1 MAIMT
6 PIFDRTTTVR
16 FALQPLEA
24 FLKRKDITEIC
35 VNRPGEVFF
44 ETSDG
49 WDSAEV
55 PDLTYERL
63 MDLGKATAVLA
74 ELPFG
79 DADPILSATLPDG
92 ERAQFVQPPA
102 VEPGLVSL
110 TIRKPSRDVRA
121 LQDYTQSGFF
131 SLVSRNRCSDPVTE
145 RLLSLQKL
153 FRSPIEEEAEEAI
166 LNFFRLAVRSK
177 KSIVIAGETGSGKT
191 TFMKALMQEI
201 PVEERILTIEDVPE
215 LAVGLPKHKNRVSL
229 FYPAEG
235 ESSLNAATLIRSAL
249 RMKPDRILLAELRG
263 AEAFDFLTAS
273 LTGHGGSITS
283 CHAGSCAEAF
293 EYLALRVMQ
302 SEAGSQLP
310 YREIRRLL
318 HLAVDIVVHIHA
330 SNGIR
335 QATEIWY
342 DPESKTL
349 AKDLAAA

>member
-1 MAIMT
+1 M
-6 PIFDRTTTVR
+6 
-16 FALQPLEA
+16 
-24 FLKRKDITEIC
+24 
-35 VNRPGEVFF
+35 
-44 ETSDG
+44 
-49 WDSAEV
+49 
-55 PDLTYERL
+55 
-63 MDLGKATAVLA
+63 
-74 ELPFG
+74 
-79 DADPILSATLPDG
+79 
-92 ERAQFVQPPA
+92 
-102 VEPGLVSL
+102 
-110 TIRKPSRDVRA
+110 
-121 LQDYTQSGFF
+121 
-131 SLVSRNRCSDPVTE
+131 TE